1 MVDVHNKATR
11 RKNMRAIGAQNTAIE
26 KRMAFLLD
34 SLELRWQAQDSS
46 LPGRPD
52 FTLSE
57 YRCIIFTHGCFWHHH
72 DCYLFNV
79 PATRTEFWLH
89 KINGNVQRD
98 ARDMLRLSEQG
109 WRVLVVWEC
118 ALRGRKKLSDA
129 ELSERLEEW
138 ICGGDGSAQIDTQGI
153 SCLDLT
159 SAPRRQ

>member
-1 MVDVHNKATR
+1 M
-11 RKNMRAIGAQNTAIE
+11 M
-26 KRMAFLLD
+26 
-34 SLELRWQAQDSS
+34 
-46 LPGRPD
+46 
-52 FTLSE
+52 
-57 YRCIIFTHGCFWHHH
+57 
-72 DCYLFNV
+72 
-79 PATRTEFWLH
+79 
-89 KINGNVQRD
+89 
-98 ARDMLRLSEQG
+98 RLSEQG